1 MNAPLYGL
9 FGAGGAARAILPM
22 MRHGLVLED
31 GSPYGSESEAL
42 REVCFIETDPTSP
55 RVAGCSVYHEASFF
69 RPTSRRHL
77 CCIAIG
83 NSVDRKQVADRVG
96 FADIPTFSVIS
107 RNSIIET
114 SLPIG
119 NGAIVCANTYIS
131 VNVQIGVSFFMNIG
145 STLEHDCTVGDFV
158 TFSPGVVCA
167 GNVKIEDQVFIG
179 AGAVIINGSEDNPL
193 TIGRGATIGAG
204 AVVVNSI
211 GSGQT
216 VVGNPARPI

>member
-1 MNAPLYGL
+1 VNAPLYGL

-22 MRHGLVLED
+22 MRHGSVLGD
-31 GSPYGSESEAL
+31 GSPNGSEPKAL
-42 REVCFIETDPTSP
+42 REVCLIETNPRSP
-55 RVAGCSVYHEASFF
+55 EVAGFAVYHEASFF
-69 RPTSRRHL
+69 RPSSRRHF

-96 FADIPTFSVIS
+96 FADIPNFSVIS

-119 NGAIVCANTYIS
+119 KGAIVCANTYIS

-145 STLEHDCTVGDFV
+145 SILEHDCAVGDFV

-167 GNVKIEDQVFIG
+167 GNVKIEDQV
-179 AGAVIINGSEDNPL
+179 P
-193 TIGRGATIGAG
+193 IGAG
-204 AVVVNSI
+204 AVVLNSI

-216 VVGNPARPI
+216 VVGNPARPV